1 MSASAVWG
9 IKFEAESKVTRR
21 FQTTIPATIR
31 KALNLTENDR
41 IQYKILPDGQVV
53 ISRQL
58 EEAEDPVISAFLGF
72 VAKDMLNNP
81 ENMQPVTLSLHEKI
95 NVLTAGMA
103 IDLESPLSDDDE

>member
-1 MSASAVWG
+1 MPASVTWG
-9 IKFEAESKVTRR
+9 IKLEAESKVTRR
-21 FQTTIPATIR
+21 FQTTIPAAIR
-31 KALNLTENDR
+31 KALNLSGNDR